1 VYEIIRKIYLGSIL
15 ASYIEYKTEN
25 IQTNIELVF
34 DTNFILGYFDL
45 NTKES
50 TLTCRKIIE
59 ITHIQ
64 GYKLSVLND
73 TIIETKSLLKAKA
86 ENFDTTFLQKK
97 IYPEDIY
104 NACERRK
111 LNKADIE
118 RISDNL
124 EKELNENGFY
134 IVPDTSK
141 YKNIAKRSSEYE
153 FLKKVRNSEFSAL
166 HDAIAIH
173 YVREKRKK
181 RIKDFENVNCWFIT
195 NPINREK
202 YIGLEKSQDNY
213 DFQPETIKADEFL
226 NILWLSNP
234 SVDKNIDINEIS
246 EIGLSSLVSMCL
258 TNSLP
263 KLSIIRELD
272 DNIHKYAQE
281 NGLTD
286 SDIIRIATRITTK
299 QLTDIEYLNK
309 LAIED
314 KVKFVK
320 RLDEEARKQKE
331 LEEERIKRI
340 ENILIEFSKKAEKLE
355 TIKSGFEKKSK
366 SLDQKLKEVSIVNTD
381 KDKEINQL
389 RIDLEKERELRRIEE
404 NKRVK
409 EKRVDYISTKVS
421 KWQKNAFNELIVWVI
436 IFLISGLFILYIS
449 EWDINKASTLFT
461 DLKKNIIVSSVLF
474 IVGTIFS
481 VISLKKWYDRNHNY
495 SNIESFKKSIQI
507 PEELQDKQ

>member
-1 VYEIIRKIYLGSIL
+1 
-15 ASYIEYKTEN
+15 
-25 IQTNIELVF
+25 
-34 DTNFILGYFDL
+34 
-45 NTKES
+45 
-50 TLTCRKIIE
+50 
-59 ITHIQ
+59 
-64 GYKLSVLND
+64 LSVLND

-124 EKELNENGFY
+124 EKELNENSFY

-202 YIGLEKSQDNY
+202 YIGFEKNQDNY

-246 EIGLSSLVSMCL
+246 EIGLTSLVSMCL

-320 RLDEEARKQKE
+320 RLDEEAKKQKE

-340 ENILIEFSKKAEKLE
+340 ENILIDFSKKAEKLE

-366 SLDQKLKEVSIVNTD
+366 TLDQKLKEVNIVNTD

-389 RIDLEKERELRRIEE
+389 RIDLEREKELRKTEE
-404 NKRVK
+404 KKRVK
-409 EKRVDYISTKVS
+409 EKRDAYISAKVS
-421 KWQKNAFNELIVWVI
+421 NWQKNALNELIVWVI

-461 DLKKNIIVSSVLF
+461 DLKKNIIVSSALF

-507 PEELQDKQ
+507 PEELEDKQ